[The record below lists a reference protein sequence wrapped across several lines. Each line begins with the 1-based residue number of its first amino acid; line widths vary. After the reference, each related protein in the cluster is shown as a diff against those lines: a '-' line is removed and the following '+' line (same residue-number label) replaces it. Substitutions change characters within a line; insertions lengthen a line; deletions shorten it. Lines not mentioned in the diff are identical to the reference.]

1 MEYRRLGTSSLNMSA
16 IGFGGWAMGKWM
28 WGDDVVDDDSIAAVH
43 KSLELGIN
51 FFDTAQVYGFGHSET
66 VLGKALEGHPRD
78 QVIIATKTGLEW
90 DDNENVERNSRPEYV
105 LETTRQS
112 LERLQTDYIDL
123 MQIHWPDEKVPF
135 EETAAAMK
143 ELHDAGTIRAVGVSN
158 YSVEQMQRF
167 MSACTLHSLQPPYS
181 MLNRG
186 IEAEILPFCRD
197 NDIGVLAYSPMAR
210 GLLTGKYDE
219 TATFPKSDA
228 RSGDGLWQGERLKR
242 NIAAVRELTDLAK
255 TLDMTMAQLAMAWV
269 LNQPGITCALSGT
282 KRPHQ
287 IEETAAAAGRE
298 LSAEVIT
305 QIDEI
310 LQRHEAG

>member
-1 MEYRRLGTSSLNMSA
+1 MEYRRLGASSLDISA

-28 WGDDVVDDDSIAAVH
+28 WGDDVVDDDSIAAIR

-51 FFDTAQVYGFGHSET
+51 FYDTAQVYGFGHSEII
-66 VLGKALEGHPRD
+66 LGKALEGYPRE
-78 QVIIATKTGLEW
+78 QVIIASKTGLEW
-90 DDNENVERNSRPEYV
+90 DDDAKVDRNSRPEYV
-105 LETTRQS
+105 LKTTRDS

-143 ELHDAGTIRAVGVSN
+143 ELCDAGTIRAVGVSN
-158 YSVEQMQRF
+158 YSVEQMRRF
-167 MSACTLHSLQPPYS
+167 MSACPLHSLQPPYS

-186 IEAEILPFCRD
+186 IEAETLPFCRE
-197 NDIGVLAYSPMAR
+197 NNIGVLAYSPMAR

-228 RSGDGLWQGERLKR
+228 RSGDGLWQGDRLKR
-242 NIAAVRELTDLAK
+242 NIAAVRELTALAE

-269 LNQPGITCALSGT
+269 LNQPGLTCALSGT
-282 KRPHQ
+282 KRPYQ
-287 IEETAAAAGRE
+287 IEETAAAAGRV
-298 LSAEVIT
+298 LSPDVLK

-310 LQRHEAG
+310 LQRNGAG